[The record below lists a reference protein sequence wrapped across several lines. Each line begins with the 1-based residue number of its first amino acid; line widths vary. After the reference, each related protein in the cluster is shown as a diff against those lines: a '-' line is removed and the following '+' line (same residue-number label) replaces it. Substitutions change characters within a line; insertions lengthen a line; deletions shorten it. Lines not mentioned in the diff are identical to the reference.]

1 MPSRIKA
8 MRSRAIL
15 LILLL
20 GLGCPAFGGDSE
32 ESSLSPR
39 FSQQREDGSQRAHR
53 MASLNLDDSSIIS
66 SSDSIRKVLYVSMAM
81 ELAGIEEAIRRADL
95 IDPQQAEVLIVFRGL
110 LKGDTLRAFSQRCRH
125 LIEHLKKEKP
135 HSITLDPARFSQHHI
150 VKVPVLMIE
159 DHDKALFHDLGTLRP
174 IITVSEENLI
184 EQIKERMKAF
194 DYDKAIKDYG
204 NDAINSLT
212 LIDLPEATQA
222 ASRSITLSMKVPYDL
237 KTPDGT
243 LLAKTGALINPL
255 TLPLPPIHLWV
266 FNPLA
271 KSQMEATLRV
281 LTAHPARVI
290 TLIATQVDRQQG
302 LQGIKELEKK
312 LQHRITLMTP
322 LLKERLGLTHV
333 PVEIIQQG
341 AHLNLREI
349 SPLRDPK

>member
-8 MRSRAIL
+8 MRSRAVL
-15 LILLL
+15 SMLLL

-53 MASLNLDDSSIIS
+53 MAPLNLDDSSIIP

-81 ELAGIEEAIRRADL
+81 GLAGIEEAIRRADL

-150 VKVPVLMIE
+150 K
-159 DHDKALFHDLGTLRP
+159 G
-174 IITVSEENLI
+174 
-184 EQIKERMKAF
+184 
-194 DYDKAIKDYG
+194 YG

-237 KTPDGT
+237 KTPDGR

-255 TLPLPPIHLWV
+255 ALPLPPIHLWV

-281 LTAHPARVI
+281 LTAHPDRVI

-302 LQGIKELEKK
+302 LQGIKELERK

-333 PVEIIQQG
+333 PVEITQEG